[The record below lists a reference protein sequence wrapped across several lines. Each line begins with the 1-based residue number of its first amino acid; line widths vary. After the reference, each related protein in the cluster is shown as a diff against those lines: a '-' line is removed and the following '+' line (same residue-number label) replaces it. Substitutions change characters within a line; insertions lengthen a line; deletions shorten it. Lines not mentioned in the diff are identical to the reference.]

1 MKFHTLAL
9 AAAMAFAPA
18 AAFAAS
24 SVELKYDDL
33 DLSTKQGMDVLNKR
47 IDQAAHT
54 ACSAGIATTGTML
67 PSRAERQ
74 CFEQT
79 RQKLHERVAAAGDQ
93 KQRG

>member
-1 MKFHTLAL
+1 MMKFHTLAL
-9 AAAMAFAPA
+9 AAALAIVPA
-18 AAFAAS
+18 AAFAS

-33 DLSTKQGMDVLNKR
+33 DLSTKQGMEVLNKR

-74 CFEQT
+74 CFQET
-79 RQKLHERVAAAGDQ
+79 RQKLRDRVATAGDQ